1 MANTGGNEKKG
12 PWFKWIFLCALSVIM
27 AVLVVL
33 PAIHGTMAKRKYE
46 FLEKNRVVDLGYILP
61 LTGRECELK
70 PGMVG
75 FTVKDS
81 AGNVS
86 YLEVKVRDVS
96 YINDLGRC
104 RVRLES
110 DQYSRSLYDG
120 RVTGPLEYIRK
131 TRIPGKFYIIGHDY
145 EKYIKKDETR

>member
-1 MANTGGNEKKG
+1 MANTSGNERKG
-12 PWFKWIFLCALSVIM
+12 PRIQWVFLCALFVIM

-86 YLEVKVRDVS
+86 YVEVRIRDVS
-96 YINDLGRC
+96 YINDPGRC

-120 RVTGPLEYIRK
+120 RITGPIEYIRK
-131 TRIPGKFYIIGHDY
+131 TRIPGKFYHNW
-145 EKYIKKDETR
+145 T